1 MQSSYVASTHPRH
14 AYLPGV
20 SLPRDLAAVVLFCL
34 LGLTI
39 SAAWIS
45 YVGADVIGPFLLQLE

>member
-1 MQSSYVASTHPRH
+1 MASSYVASTRRAH
-14 AYLPGV
+14 APGV

-34 LGLTI
+34 LGLTV